1 MVLRRISASR
11 SKASEKQAATL
22 DFTETQADAILAMPL
37 SRLVGLELLKLHQE
51 NDTLLANIAEYKK
64 ILGNK
69 EAFT

>member
-1 MVLRRISASR
+1 
-11 SKASEKQAATL
+11 
-22 DFTETQADAILAMPL
+22 MPL

-69 EAFT
+69 EALHDVIKNRLRAYKKQFNAPRHTELANITAAN